1 MSPEGFDG
9 DEMAENYR
17 IYTLKK
23 ILFIVICII
32 AVVAVIGYAATI
44 GSSNISAADVYRDI
58 WYHSWTRADATPP
71 SIGRS
76 STSAFRGSSAD
87 SSSVPVSEWPERPCR
102 A

>member
-32 AVVAVIGYAATI
+32 AVVAVIVALNVEVLLFFT
-44 GSSNISAADVYRDI
+44 
-58 WYHSWTRADATPP
+58 
-71 SIGRS
+71 
-76 STSAFRGSSAD
+76 
-87 SSSVPVSEWPERPCR
+87 
-102 A
+102 